1 MSGQRIEKTPK
12 GEHKKGRKG
21 AVLAGVAAAVVLCGY
36 LGLCAWAGGR
46 DAILPHVSISGLDV
60 SGMTQDQA
68 ADALKNALAEESGDP
83 ITLNIS
89 CEGWSGQLSAADLA
103 VDQEATVQAAMQ
115 AGEGPFLARGG
126 QYLAHLLGAGSQ
138 VELALQ
144 DQQPALTTLL
154 EDMERQVGDV
164 TMAHWQVSGQTLELT
179 KGVTGLAADEEQAA
193 QLLHQALDQGFAQK
207 FGQGEQNVTVD
218 VDLPVTQTPPQ
229 EPDFDTVH
237 QDVYT
242 EPKDAAL
249 DGTTHEI
256 VAESVGL
263 DFDPAQLKAA
273 YDQAGEGETVSIP
286 LTVTQPKET
295 KASLSAKLF
304 RDLLGKGTTKVGGSA
319 ARKNNVALSAKA
331 CNGVILLP
339 GEVFSY
345 NNTTGSRSAD
355 KGYQA
360 APVYVGGASTDE
372 VGGGICQTSS
382 TIYYAVLHTTL
393 EVVERRSHMYNTGY
407 VPAGMDATVYYGS
420 TDFRFK
426 NNTNY
431 PVKIVTE
438 SYDQGGSRYL
448 TVKIYGTNET
458 GTYAVPKSTTY
469 DQVTPTTQY
478 KADSSIPRGTTQ
490 VDRKQNPYT
499 GVKAKTVRY
508 VYNKD
513 GSLKEEQTMGASTYK
528 MRPKTIYY
536 NPADGDPTTWVNGV
550 PPQPATTPSTGE
562 NTTPSTPAETPATET
577 PAETPATET
586 PAETGGTETPAQD
599 AQG

>member
-179 KGVTGLAADEEQAA
+179 KGVTGLAADEDQAV

-550 PPQPATTPSTGE
+550 PPPPATTPSTGE

-577 PAETPATET
+577 PAET
-586 PAETGGTETPAQD
+586 GGTETPAQD

>member
-12 GEHKKGRKG
+12 GENKKGRKG

-179 KGVTGLAADEEQAA
+179 KGVTGLAADEDQAV

-345 NNTTGSRSAD
+345 NGTTGSRSAD

-448 TVKIYGTNET
+448 TVKLYGTNET

-513 GSLKEEQTMGASTYK
+513 GSLKEEQIMGASTYK

-550 PPQPATTPSTGE
+550 PPQPSTTPSTGE

-577 PAETPATET
+577 PAET
-586 PAETGGTETPAQD
+586 GGTETPAQD

>member
-179 KGVTGLAADEEQAA
+179 KGVTGLAADEDQAV

-448 TVKIYGTNET
+448 TVKLYGTNET

-499 GVKAKTVRY
+499 GVKAKTVRD

-513 GSLKEEQTMGASTYK
+513 GSLKEEQIMGASTYK

-577 PAETPATET
+577 PAET
-586 PAETGGTETPAQD
+586 GGTETPAQD

>member
-179 KGVTGLAADEEQAA
+179 KGVTGLAADEDQAV

-229 EPDFDTVH
+229 EPDFDAVH

-256 VAESVGL
+256 VSESVGL

-345 NNTTGSRSAD
+345 NGTTGSRSAD

-448 TVKIYGTNET
+448 TVKLYGTNET

-513 GSLKEEQTMGASTYK
+513 GSLKEEQIMGASTYK

-577 PAETPATET
+577 PAET
-586 PAETGGTETPAQD
+586 GGTETPAQD

>member
-179 KGVTGLAADEEQAA
+179 KGVTGLAADEDQAV

-229 EPDFDTVH
+229 EPDFDAVH

-448 TVKIYGTNET
+448 TVKLYGTNET

-513 GSLKEEQTMGASTYK
+513 GSLKEEPIMGASTYK

-577 PAETPATET
+577 PAET
-586 PAETGGTETPAQD
+586 GGTETPAQD

>member
-68 ADALKNALAEESGDP
+68 ADTLKNALAEESGDP

-179 KGVTGLAADEEQAA
+179 KGVTGLAADEDQAV

-577 PAETPATET
+577 PAET
-586 PAETGGTETPAQD
+586 GGTETPAQD

>member
-12 GEHKKGRKG
+12 GENKKGRKG

-179 KGVTGLAADEEQAA
+179 KGVTGLAADEDQAV

-345 NNTTGSRSAD
+345 NGTTGSRSAD

-448 TVKIYGTNET
+448 TVKLYGTNET

-513 GSLKEEQTMGASTYK
+513 GSLKEEQIMGASTYK

-577 PAETPATET
+577 PAET
-586 PAETGGTETPAQD
+586 GGTETPAQD

>member
-115 AGEGPFLARGG
+115 AGEGPFLSRGG

-179 KGVTGLAADEEQAA
+179 KGVTGLAADEDQAV

-448 TVKIYGTNET
+448 TVKLYGTNET

-513 GSLKEEQTMGASTYK
+513 GSLKEEQIMGASTYK

-577 PAETPATET
+577 PAET
-586 PAETGGTETPAQD
+586 GGTETPAQD

>member
-179 KGVTGLAADEEQAA
+179 KGVTGLAADEDQAV

-345 NNTTGSRSAD
+345 NGTTGSRSAD

-448 TVKIYGTNET
+448 TVKLYGTNET

-513 GSLKEEQTMGASTYK
+513 GSLKEEQIMGASTYK

-562 NTTPSTPAETPATET
+562 NTTPSP

>member
-115 AGEGPFLARGG
+115 AGEGPFLSRGG

-179 KGVTGLAADEEQAA
+179 KGVTGLAADEDQAV

-345 NNTTGSRSAD
+345 NGTTGSRSAD

-448 TVKIYGTNET
+448 TVKLYGTNET

-513 GSLKEEQTMGASTYK
+513 GSLKEEQIMGASTYK

-577 PAETPATET
+577 PAET
-586 PAETGGTETPAQD
+586 GGTETPAQD

>member
-1 MSGQRIEKTPK
+1 MKSMSGQRIEKTPK

-179 KGVTGLAADEEQAA
+179 KGVTGLAADEDQAV

-345 NNTTGSRSAD
+345 NGTTGSRSAD

-448 TVKIYGTNET
+448 TVKLYGTNET

-513 GSLKEEQTMGASTYK
+513 GSLKEEQIMGASTYK

-577 PAETPATET
+577 PAET
-586 PAETGGTETPAQD
+586 GGTETPAQD

>member
-21 AVLAGVAAAVVLCGY
+21 AVLAGVAAAAVLCGY

-179 KGVTGLAADEEQAA
+179 KGVTGLAADEDQAV

-345 NNTTGSRSAD
+345 NGTTGSRSAD

-513 GSLKEEQTMGASTYK
+513 GSLKEEQIMGASTYK

-577 PAETPATET
+577 PAET
-586 PAETGGTETPAQD
+586 GGTETPAQD

>member
-179 KGVTGLAADEEQAA
+179 KGVTGLAADEDQAV

-345 NNTTGSRSAD
+345 NGTTGSRSAD

-407 VPAGMDATVYYGS
+407 GPAGMDATVYYGS

-448 TVKIYGTNET
+448 TVKLYGTNET

-513 GSLKEEQTMGASTYK
+513 GSLKEEQIMGASTYK

-550 PPQPATTPSTGE
+550 PPQPSTTPSTGE

-577 PAETPATET
+577 PAET
-586 PAETGGTETPAQD
+586 GGTETPAQD

>member
-179 KGVTGLAADEEQAA
+179 KGVTGLAADEDQAV

-345 NNTTGSRSAD
+345 NGTTGSRSAD

-513 GSLKEEQTMGASTYK
+513 GSLKEEQTMGARTYK

-577 PAETPATET
+577 PAET
-586 PAETGGTETPAQD
+586 GGTETPAQD

>member
-179 KGVTGLAADEEQAA
+179 KGVTGLAADEDQAV

-229 EPDFDTVH
+229 EPDFDAVH

-345 NNTTGSRSAD
+345 NGTTGSRSAD

-448 TVKIYGTNET
+448 TVKLYGTNET

-513 GSLKEEQTMGASTYK
+513 GSLKEEQIMGASTYK

-562 NTTPSTPAETPATET
+562 NTTHST

>member
-179 KGVTGLAADEEQAA
+179 KGVTGLAADEDQAV

-229 EPDFDTVH
+229 EPDFDAVH

-331 CNGVILLP
+331 
-339 GEVFSY
+339 
-345 NNTTGSRSAD
+345 
-355 KGYQA
+355 
-360 APVYVGGASTDE
+360 
-372 VGGGICQTSS
+372 
-382 TIYYAVLHTTL
+382 
-393 EVVERRSHMYNTGY
+393 
-407 VPAGMDATVYYGS
+407 
-420 TDFRFK
+420 
-426 NNTNY
+426 
-431 PVKIVTE
+431 
-438 SYDQGGSRYL
+438 
-448 TVKIYGTNET
+448 
-458 GTYAVPKSTTY
+458 
-469 DQVTPTTQY
+469 
-478 KADSSIPRGTTQ
+478 
-490 VDRKQNPYT
+490 
-499 GVKAKTVRY
+499 
-508 VYNKD
+508 
-513 GSLKEEQTMGASTYK
+513 
-528 MRPKTIYY
+528 
-536 NPADGDPTTWVNGV
+536 
-550 PPQPATTPSTGE
+550 
-562 NTTPSTPAETPATET
+562 
-577 PAETPATET
+577 
-586 PAETGGTETPAQD
+586 
-599 AQG
+599 

>member
-179 KGVTGLAADEEQAA
+179 KGVTGLAADEEQAV

-229 EPDFDTVH
+229 EPDFDAVH

-345 NNTTGSRSAD
+345 NGTTGSRSAD

-577 PAETPATET
+577 PAET
-586 PAETGGTETPAQD
+586 GGTETPAQD

>member
-179 KGVTGLAADEEQAA
+179 KGVTGLAADEDQAV

-237 QDVYT
+237 RDVYT

-345 NNTTGSRSAD
+345 NGTTGSRSAD

-393 EVVERRSHMYNTGY
+393 EVVECRSHMYNTGY

-448 TVKIYGTNET
+448 TVKLYGTNET

-513 GSLKEEQTMGASTYK
+513 GSLKEEQIMGASTYK

-577 PAETPATET
+577 PAET
-586 PAETGGTETPAQD
+586 GGTETPAQD

>member
-12 GEHKKGRKG
+12 GENKKGRKG
-21 AVLAGVAAAVVLCGY
+21 AVLAGVIAAVLLCGY

-179 KGVTGLAADEEQAA
+179 KGVTGLAADEDQAV

-345 NNTTGSRSAD
+345 NGTTGSRSAD

-448 TVKIYGTNET
+448 TVKLYGTNET

-513 GSLKEEQTMGASTYK
+513 GSLKEEQIMGASTYK

-577 PAETPATET
+577 PAET
-586 PAETGGTETPAQD
+586 GGTETPAQD

>member
-179 KGVTGLAADEEQAA
+179 KGVTGLAADEDQAV

-256 VAESVGL
+256 VSESVGL

-345 NNTTGSRSAD
+345 NGTTGSRSAD
-355 KGYQA
+355 KGYQV

-448 TVKIYGTNET
+448 TVKLYGTNET

-513 GSLKEEQTMGASTYK
+513 GSLKEEQIMGASTYK

-577 PAETPATET
+577 PAET
-586 PAETGGTETPAQD
+586 GGTETPAQD

>member
-115 AGEGPFLARGG
+115 AGEGPFLLRGG

-144 DQQPALTTLL
+144 DQQPALTALL

-179 KGVTGLAADEEQAA
+179 KGVTGLAADEDQAV

-577 PAETPATET
+577 PAET
-586 PAETGGTETPAQD
+586 GGTETPAQD

>member
-164 TMAHWQVSGQTLELT
+164 TMAHWQFSGQTLELT
-179 KGVTGLAADEEQAA
+179 KGVTGLAADEDQAV

-448 TVKIYGTNET
+448 TVKLYGTNET

-513 GSLKEEQTMGASTYK
+513 GSLKEEQIMGASTYK

-577 PAETPATET
+577 PAET
-586 PAETGGTETPAQD
+586 GGTETPAQD

>member
-103 VDQEATVQAAMQ
+103 VDQKATVQAAMQ

-179 KGVTGLAADEEQAA
+179 KGVTGLAADEDQAV

-237 QDVYT
+237 RDVYT

-345 NNTTGSRSAD
+345 NGTTGSRSAD

-448 TVKIYGTNET
+448 TVKLYGTNET

-513 GSLKEEQTMGASTYK
+513 GSLKEEQIMGASTYK

-577 PAETPATET
+577 PAET
-586 PAETGGTETPAQD
+586 GGTETPAQD

>member
-179 KGVTGLAADEEQAA
+179 KGVTGLAADEDQAV

-448 TVKIYGTNET
+448 TVKLYGTNET

-490 VDRKQNPYT
+490 VDPEQNPYT

-513 GSLKEEQTMGASTYK
+513 GSLKEEQIMGASTYK

-562 NTTPSTPAETPATET
+562 NTTPSTT
-577 PAETPATET
+577 AETPATET

>member
-115 AGEGPFLARGG
+115 AGEGPFLLRGG

-144 DQQPALTTLL
+144 DQQPALTALL

-179 KGVTGLAADEEQAA
+179 KGVTGLAADEEQVV

-229 EPDFDTVH
+229 EPDFDAVH

-256 VAESVGL
+256 VSESVGL

-345 NNTTGSRSAD
+345 NGTTGSRSAD

-448 TVKIYGTNET
+448 TVKLYGTNET

-513 GSLKEEQTMGASTYK
+513 GSLKEEQIMGASTYK

-550 PPQPATTPSTGE
+550 PPQPSTTPSTGE

-577 PAETPATET
+577 PAET
-586 PAETGGTETPAQD
+586 GGTETPAQD

>member
-179 KGVTGLAADEEQAA
+179 KGVTGLAADEDQAV

-229 EPDFDTVH
+229 EPDFDAVH

-345 NNTTGSRSAD
+345 NGTTGSRSAD

-448 TVKIYGTNET
+448 TVKLYGTNET

-513 GSLKEEQTMGASTYK
+513 GSLKEEQIMGASTYK

-577 PAETPATET
+577 PAET
-586 PAETGGTETPAQD
+586 GGTETPAQD

>member
-179 KGVTGLAADEEQAA
+179 KGVTGLAADEDQAV

-273 YDQAGEGETVSIP
+273 YDQAGEGEIVSIP
-286 LTVTQPKET
+286 LTVTQPKEK

-448 TVKIYGTNET
+448 TAKLYGTNET

-577 PAETPATET
+577 PAET
-586 PAETGGTETPAQD
+586 GGTETPAQD

>member
-115 AGEGPFLARGG
+115 AGEGPFLARGV

-179 KGVTGLAADEEQAA
+179 KGVTGLAADEDQAV

-345 NNTTGSRSAD
+345 NGTTGSRSAD

-448 TVKIYGTNET
+448 TVKLYGTNET

-513 GSLKEEQTMGASTYK
+513 GSLKEEQIMGASTYK

-577 PAETPATET
+577 PAET
-586 PAETGGTETPAQD
+586 GGTETPAQD

>member
-179 KGVTGLAADEEQAA
+179 KGVTGLAADEDQAV

-577 PAETPATET
+577 PAET
-586 PAETGGTETPAQD
+586 GGTETPAQD

>member
-179 KGVTGLAADEEQAA
+179 KGVTGLAADEDQAV

-218 VDLPVTQTPPQ
+218 VDLPVTQMPPQ
-229 EPDFDTVH
+229 EPDFDAVH

-345 NNTTGSRSAD
+345 NGTTGSRSAD

-448 TVKIYGTNET
+448 TVKLYGTNET

-513 GSLKEEQTMGASTYK
+513 GSLKEEQIMGASTYK

-577 PAETPATET
+577 PAET
-586 PAETGGTETPAQD
+586 GGTETPAQD

>member
-179 KGVTGLAADEEQAA
+179 KGVTGLAADEDQAV

-229 EPDFDTVH
+229 EPDFDAVH

-256 VAESVGL
+256 VSESVGL

-345 NNTTGSRSAD
+345 NGTTGSRSAD

-438 SYDQGGSRYL
+438 SYDQGVSRYL
-448 TVKIYGTNET
+448 TVKLYGTNET

-577 PAETPATET
+577 PAET
-586 PAETGGTETPAQD
+586 GGTETPAQD

>member
-179 KGVTGLAADEEQAA
+179 KGVTGLAADEDQAV

-345 NNTTGSRSAD
+345 NGTTGSRSAD

-499 GVKAKTVRY
+499 GVKAKPVRY

-513 GSLKEEQTMGASTYK
+513 GSLKEEQIMGASTYK

-577 PAETPATET
+577 PAET
-586 PAETGGTETPAQD
+586 GGTETPAQD

>member
-12 GEHKKGRKG
+12 GEHKKDRKG

-179 KGVTGLAADEEQAA
+179 KGVTGLAADEDQAV

-345 NNTTGSRSAD
+345 NGTTGSRSAD

-448 TVKIYGTNET
+448 TVKLYGTNET

-513 GSLKEEQTMGASTYK
+513 GSLKEEQIMGASTYK

-577 PAETPATET
+577 PAET
-586 PAETGGTETPAQD
+586 GGTETPAQD

>member
-179 KGVTGLAADEEQAA
+179 KGVTGLAADEDQAV

-229 EPDFDTVH
+229 EPDFDAVH

-256 VAESVGL
+256 VSESVGL

-345 NNTTGSRSAD
+345 NGTTGSRSAD

-448 TVKIYGTNET
+448 TVKLYGTNET

-577 PAETPATET
+577 PAET
-586 PAETGGTETPAQD
+586 GGTETPAQD